1 MLAISVLQSTIFV
14 LPMLFHFASNSP
26 IFGMQHN
33 GSGVFKA
40 EGVIGINTVFS
51 QFLHKSTI
59 QFRHFDTIQEAVH
72 PVEFPGYPV
81 NCKALPM
88 QNSIDHHLPVTAIK
102 GHPLNHSAAHIN
114 PIKTLV
120 NAIKVHGHHTG
131 EALQDQRVGLSVCWQ
146 VPQVIAVAEDKVG
159 WDVTV
164 LTAAVAVRLSEKS
177 RGAFTNIGAD
187 SVLTDLAAHAWC
199 LRTLVDIVACFAVR
213 HEAVAGATAADKA
226 GGRVGAIVIT
236 VMDGWVC
243 AFIDTYSQRHIIST
257 TLFKSSGKTLIL
269 SDQSI
274 HGERKQYV
282 LFVFLTF
289 YLFFFC
295 LFRSKSFFYQYTV
308 L

>member
-177 RGAFTNIGAD
+177 RGAFTNVGAD

-199 LRTLVDIVACFAVR
+199 LRTLVDIVASFAVR

-257 TLFKSSGKTLIL
+257 TLLKSSGKGSYPVRPIYSWREKTICIICVLNFLFIL
-269 SDQSI
+269 
-274 HGERKQYV
+274 
-282 LFVFLTF
+282 
-289 YLFFFC
+289 C
-295 LFRSKSFFYQYTV
+295 LSFQIKKFFYQYTV